1 LAHDLA
7 LQFCA
12 QDNLILKTVDGI
24 LLSLYAATTEVA
36 PAEFVDFAMT
46 LVQTALPFDSA
57 VSASLDT
64 RSGDMLVLGGDM
76 FREPPSLLTEWQA
89 VSQADPVVTR
99 GLAQPGSSTAFH
111 TPTLMQALE
120 DRGMR
125 DCLEDNP
132 QHQNG
137 VVMVVPASTP
147 GLWEV
152 AGVYRADADSQFSH
166 AEMAVVEQLTPHLL
180 QAIKINRRV
189 VSVGDAAVGAPA
201 IAALDGHLRYAAQ
214 GLIGLLRSEWP
225 AWRGDKLPAELMAA
239 LRASPALRYEGE
251 RIEAGARLSGEVLIL
266 QVKPLSALTGL
277 SAREATAAKLYGAG
291 MSTKEIARQMHIS
304 PNTVRNFIQRVYKK
318 LNVNDKAALA
328 VALASYRDVR

>member
-1 LAHDLA
+1 
-7 LQFCA
+7 
-12 QDNLILKTVDGI
+12 
-24 LLSLYAATTEVA
+24 
-36 PAEFVDFAMT
+36 MT
-46 LVQTALPFDSA
+46 LVQTTLAFDSA

-64 RSGDMLVLGGDM
+64 RSGDLLVMGGDM

-99 GLAQPGSSTAFH
+99 GLAQPGSTTAFH
-111 TPTLMQALE
+111 TPTLMGALE

-137 VVMVVPASTP
+137 VVMVVPTSTP
-147 GLWEV
+147 GLWDV
-152 AGVYRADADSQFSH
+152 AGVYRADADNQFSR
-166 AEMAVVEQLTPHLL
+166 AEMSVVEQLTPHLL

-214 GLIGLLRSEWP
+214 GLIGLLRLEWP
-225 AWRGDKLPAELMAA
+225 TWRGDKLPTELMAA
-239 LRASPALRYEGE
+239 LRASPVLCYEGE
-251 RIEAGARLSGEVLIL
+251 RIEANARLSGGVLVL
-266 QVKPLSALTGL
+266 QVKPLSALAGL
-277 SAREATAAKLYGAG
+277 SAREAAAAKLYGAG
-291 MSTKEIARQMHIS
+291 MSTKEIARQMAVS

-318 LNVNDKAALA
+318 LAVNDKAALA
-328 VALASYRDVR
+328 VALASYRDAR